1 MSRYKVAQDVEA
13 EDKILGPFSFRQ
25 FIYLLVAAAGIAL
38 AWGLS
43 QVFLPLAVI
52 PVPIILLFG
61 ALALPLRKDQPME
74 VYLAAVVSFY
84 TKPRRRMWQP
94 DGINSLIE
102 ITVPEKVE
110 IERTKNLSQDEA
122 ERRLAYLSQLADTHG
137 WSIRHTRVPDAQ
149 GSMISDVY
157 FEAQQTSD
165 MFDDN
170 SSEARAMTRRIEQ
183 SNQARRRAAIERMQ
197 APPAALPAVA
207 DGQPLQQAPVP
218 YQPAWPQAQQ
228 QPYHTA
234 PQAIPSTP
242 PQATPPYQPPVDDA
256 GFAPVSPPQS
266 HIPESPYSVPEPQRP
281 AVSYSSTSFPENRI
295 ASSHQQAPSP
305 NASGVY
311 QNQPNPYPPQ
321 QSTEVYEI
329 SPVDDAA
336 HDETPTAEPQPM
348 PREHD
353 SLQSLPMALPAV
365 IPHDSV
371 LPDALSKP
379 YTPPEPTA
387 EAAPEPEPE
396 ETPSFEA
403 IYANLRQHAAPTTDA
418 VPLVPPQ
425 KSATRT
431 TTTPS
436 NPPAEAPPAD
446 IRPSF
451 TSTPAEQP
459 VLSAAPIP
467 NYPHTPTPH
476 PPQQSAYQPA
486 PPQQPPVAP
495 AQPTLAP
502 APTPAAVSYRDRS
515 ALADDKN
522 VIDMSVRYNPY
533 PSIHQS
539 VIQPLD
545 PSYYAKT
552 TPSREERLRE
562 EQLAQ
567 QRNNMP
573 PNTSTNTVSPDI
585 IRLAS
590 NSDLSVAA
598 IANEAN
604 RIQHQEQA
612 SQNNDDDEIVIPL
625 R

>member
-74 VYLAAVVSFY
+74 VYLAAVISFY

-94 DGINSLIE
+94 DGISSLIE

-122 ERRLAYLSQLADTHG
+122 ERRLAYLSQLADSHG

-197 APPAALPAVA
+197 APAAALPAVA

-218 YQPAWPQAQQ
+218 YQPAWPQAQP
-228 QPYHTA
+228 QPYQAA
-234 PQAIPSTP
+234 PQPAPTIP
-242 PQATPPYQPPVDDA
+242 PQATPPYQPPVDAA
-256 GFAPVSPPQS
+256 GFAPVSPAQP
-266 HIPESPYSVPEPQRP
+266 HMPEPPYPAPEPQRP
-281 AVSYSSTSFPENRI
+281 AVSYSSTSFPENRT
-295 ASSHQQAPSP
+295 ASSHQQAPP
-305 NASGVY
+305 PDASAY
-311 QNQPNPYPPQ
+311 QNQSNAHPPQ
-321 QSTEVYEI
+321 QSTEVYEL
-329 SPVDDAA
+329 SPVDDTPR
-336 HDETPTAEPQPM
+336 DEAPVAKPQPM
-348 PREHD
+348 PRERN

-379 YTPPEPTA
+379 YTPPKPTA
-387 EAAPEPEPE
+387 KAAPESKPE

-403 IYANLRQHAAPTTDA
+403 IYANLRQHAAPSTDA

-425 KSATRT
+425 KSAAHTIT
-431 TTTPS
+431 KPS
-436 NPPAEAPPAD
+436 NPPAEAHPTD
-446 IRPSF
+446 TQPS
-451 TSTPAEQP
+451 STPVPAEQP
-459 VLSAAPIP
+459 TPPAAS
-467 NYPHTPTPH
+467 NYPQTPV
-476 PPQQSAYQPA
+476 SY

-495 AQPTLAP
+495 VQAAP
-502 APTPAAVSYRDRS
+502 ALAPTPAAVSYRDRS
-515 ALADDKN
+515 VLADDKN

-552 TPSREERLRE
+552 TPTREERLRE

-567 QRNNMP
+567 QRNNLP

-612 SQNNDDDEIVIPL
+612 NQDDDDDEIVIPL

>member
-122 ERRLAYLSQLADTHG
+122 ERRLAYLSQLADSHG

-218 YQPAWPQAQQ
+218 YQPAWPQAQA
-228 QPYHTA
+228 QPQPFHAA
-234 PQAIPSTP
+234 PQAAPNTP
-242 PQATPPYQPPVDDA
+242 PQATPPYQPPVDAA
-256 GFAPVSPPQS
+256 GFAPVSPPQPRM
-266 HIPESPYSVPEPQRP
+266 PEPPYPAPEPQRP
-281 AVSYSSTSFPENRI
+281 AVSYSSTSFPENRT
-295 ASSHQQAPSP
+295 ASSHQQVPSLD
-305 NASGVY
+305 ASAY

-336 HDETPTAEPQPM
+336 HDETPVAEPQPM

-379 YTPPEPTA
+379 YTPPKPTA
-387 EAAPEPEPE
+387 EAAPESKPE

-403 IYANLRQHAAPTTDA
+403 IYANLRQHATPSTDA

-425 KSATRT
+425 KPAART
-431 TTTPS
+431 ATTPDYQ
-436 NPPAEAPPAD
+436 PATAPSTD
-446 IRPSF
+446 VQPSF
-451 TSTPAEQP
+451 TPAPAEQS
-459 VLSAAPIP
+459 VLSAAPTP

-476 PPQQSAYQPA
+476 PSQQPV
-486 PPQQPPVAP
+486 PPQQPPIAP
-495 AQPTLAP
+495 AQSTPTL
-502 APTPAAVSYRDRS
+502 APTPAAVSYRERS

-522 VIDMSVRYNPY
+522 VIDMAVRYNPY

-552 TPSREERLRE
+552 TPTREERLRE

-567 QRNNMP
+567 QRNNLP

-612 SQNNDDDEIVIPL
+612 SQDDDDEIVIPL

>member
-74 VYLAAVVSFY
+74 VYLAAVISFY

-94 DGINSLIE
+94 DGISSLIE

-122 ERRLAYLSQLADTHG
+122 ERRLAYLSQLADSHG

-197 APPAALPAVA
+197 APAAALPAVA

-218 YQPAWPQAQQ
+218 YQPAWPQAQP
-228 QPYHTA
+228 QPYQAA
-234 PQAIPSTP
+234 PQPAPTIP
-242 PQATPPYQPPVDDA
+242 PQATPPYQPPVDAA
-256 GFAPVSPPQS
+256 GFAPVSPAQP
-266 HIPESPYSVPEPQRP
+266 HMPEPPYPAPEPQRP
-281 AVSYSSTSFPENRI
+281 AVSYSSTSFPENRT
-295 ASSHQQAPSP
+295 ASSHQQAPP
-305 NASGVY
+305 PDASAY
-311 QNQPNPYPPQ
+311 QNQSNAHPPQ
-321 QSTEVYEI
+321 QSTDVYEL
-329 SPVDDAA
+329 SPVDDTPR
-336 HDETPTAEPQPM
+336 DEAPVAKPQPM
-348 PREHD
+348 PRERN

-379 YTPPEPTA
+379 YTPPKPTA
-387 EAAPEPEPE
+387 KAAPESKPE

-403 IYANLRQHAAPTTDA
+403 IYANLRQHAAPSTDA

-425 KSATRT
+425 KSAAHT
-431 TTTPS
+431 TTKPS
-436 NPPAEAPPAD
+436 NPPAEAHPTD
-446 IRPSF
+446 TQPS
-451 TSTPAEQP
+451 STPVPAEQP
-459 VLSAAPIP
+459 TPPAAS
-467 NYPHTPTPH
+467 NYPQTPV
-476 PPQQSAYQPA
+476 SY

-495 AQPTLAP
+495 VQAAP
-502 APTPAAVSYRDRS
+502 ALAPTPAAVSYRDRS
-515 ALADDKN
+515 VLADDKN

-552 TPSREERLRE
+552 TPTREERLRE

-567 QRNNMP
+567 QRNNLP

-612 SQNNDDDEIVIPL
+612 SQDDDDEIVIPL

>member
-74 VYLAAVVSFY
+74 VYLAAVISFY

-122 ERRLAYLSQLADTHG
+122 ERRLAYLSQLADSHG

-197 APPAALPAVA
+197 APAAALPAVA

-218 YQPAWPQAQQ
+218 YQPAWPQTQP
-228 QPYHTA
+228 QPYQAA
-234 PQAIPSTP
+234 PQPAPTIP
-242 PQATPPYQPPVDDA
+242 PQATPPYQPPVDAA
-256 GFAPVSPPQS
+256 GFAPVSPPQPRM
-266 HIPESPYSVPEPQRP
+266 PEPPYSAPEPQRP
-281 AVSYSSTSFPENRI
+281 AVSYSSTSFPENRTS
-295 ASSHQQAPSP
+295 SSHQQAPSLD
-305 NASGVY
+305 ASAY

-321 QSTEVYEI
+321 QSTEVYEL
-329 SPVDDAA
+329 SPVDDTPR
-336 HDETPTAEPQPM
+336 DEAPAAEPQPM
-348 PREHD
+348 PQEHD

-379 YTPPEPTA
+379 YTPAKPAA
-387 EAAPEPEPE
+387 EAAPELKPE

-403 IYANLRQHAAPTTDA
+403 IYANLRQHATPTTDT

-425 KSATRT
+425 KPATRT
-431 TTTPS
+431 TTKLS
-436 NPPAEAPPAD
+436 DPPAEAPPANTQ
-446 IRPSF
+446 PSF

-459 VLSAAPIP
+459 TPAAPTP

-476 PPQQSAYQPA
+476 PSQQPV

-495 AQPTLAP
+495 AQTTQAL

-522 VIDMSVRYNPY
+522 VIDMAVRYNPY

-552 TPSREERLRE
+552 TPTREERLRE

-567 QRNNMP
+567 QRNNLP

-612 SQNNDDDEIVIPL
+612 SQDDDDEIVIPL

>member
-197 APPAALPAVA
+197 APAAALPAVA
-207 DGQPLQQAPVP
+207 NGQPMQQTPVP
-218 YQPAWPQAQQ
+218 YQPAWPQAKQQ
-228 QPYHTA
+228 SYHTA
-234 PQAIPSTP
+234 PQATPSTP
-242 PQATPPYQPPVDDA
+242 PQATPPYQPPADDA

-305 NASGVY
+305 DASAY
-311 QNQPNPYPPQ
+311 QNQPNPYPSQ

-336 HDETPTAEPQPM
+336 HDETPAAEPQPM

-379 YTPPEPTA
+379 YTSAKPAA
-387 EAAPEPEPE
+387 EAAPEPKPE

-425 KSATRT
+425 KSVAHT
-431 TTTPS
+431 TTAPS
-436 NPPAEAPPAD
+436 YPSAEAAPPANTQS
-446 IRPSF
+446 SF
-451 TSTPAEQP
+451 TPAPAEQSIP
-459 VLSAAPIP
+459 PAATP
-467 NYPHTPTPH
+467 NYPHTPAP
-476 PPQQSAYQPA
+476 Y
-486 PPQQPPVAP
+486 PPQQPVPSQQPPVTS
-495 AQPTLAP
+495 AQPTPAP

-522 VIDMSVRYNPY
+522 VIDMAVRYNPY

-552 TPSREERLRE
+552 TPTREERLRE
-562 EQLAQ
+562 ERLAQ
-567 QRNNMP
+567 QRNNLP

-612 SQNNDDDEIVIPL
+612 SQDDDDEIVIPL

>member
-74 VYLAAVVSFY
+74 VYLAAVISFY

-94 DGINSLIE
+94 DGISSLIE

-122 ERRLAYLSQLADTHG
+122 ERRLAYLSQLADSHG

-218 YQPAWPQAQQ
+218 YQPAWPQAQP
-228 QPYHTA
+228 QPYQAA
-234 PQAIPSTP
+234 PQAAPNTP

-256 GFAPVSPPQS
+256 GFAPVSSPQPR
-266 HIPESPYSVPEPQRP
+266 IPESPYSAPEPQRP
-281 AVSYSSTSFPENRI
+281 AVSYSSTSFPENRT
-295 ASSHQQAPSP
+295 ASSHYQAPLP
-305 NASGVY
+305 NADTY
-311 QNQPNPYPPQ
+311 QDQPNSYPPQ
-321 QSTEVYEI
+321 QSTEVYEL
-329 SPVDDAA
+329 SPVDDTPR
-336 HDETPTAEPQPM
+336 DEAPAAEPQPM

-379 YTPPEPTA
+379 YTSPKTTA

-425 KSATRT
+425 KSVART

-436 NPPAEAPPAD
+436 NPPAEAHPTD
-446 IRPSF
+446 TQPS
-451 TSTPAEQP
+451 STPVPAEQP
-459 VLSAAPIP
+459 TPPAAS
-467 NYPHTPTPH
+467 NYPQTPVSY
-476 PPQQSAYQPA
+476 PPQQPTYQPA

-495 AQPTLAP
+495 VQAAP
-502 APTPAAVSYRDRS
+502 ALAPTPAAVSYRDRS

-522 VIDMSVRYNPY
+522 VIDMAVRYNPY

-552 TPSREERLRE
+552 TPTREERLRE

-567 QRNNMP
+567 QRNNLP

-612 SQNNDDDEIVIPL
+612 SQDDDDDEIVIPL

>member
-74 VYLAAVVSFY
+74 VYLAAVISFY

-94 DGINSLIE
+94 DGISSLIE

-122 ERRLAYLSQLADTHG
+122 ERRLAYLSQLADSHG

-197 APPAALPAVA
+197 APAAALPAVA

-218 YQPAWPQAQQ
+218 YQPAWPQAQP
-228 QPYHTA
+228 QPYQAA
-234 PQAIPSTP
+234 PQPAPTIP
-242 PQATPPYQPPVDDA
+242 PQATPPYQPPVDAA
-256 GFAPVSPPQS
+256 GFAPVSPAQP
-266 HIPESPYSVPEPQRP
+266 HMPEPPYPAPEPQRP
-281 AVSYSSTSFPENRI
+281 AVSYSSTSFPENRT
-295 ASSHQQAPSP
+295 ASSHQQAPP
-305 NASGVY
+305 PDASAY
-311 QNQPNPYPPQ
+311 QNQSNAHPPQ
-321 QSTEVYEI
+321 QSTEVYEL
-329 SPVDDAA
+329 SPVDDTPR
-336 HDETPTAEPQPM
+336 DEAPAAEPQPM
-348 PREHD
+348 PREHN

-379 YTPPEPTA
+379 YTSAKPAA
-387 EAAPEPEPE
+387 EAAPDPEPK

-403 IYANLRQHAAPTTDA
+403 IYANLRQHAAPSTDA

-425 KSATRT
+425 KSAAHTIT
-431 TTTPS
+431 KPS
-436 NPPAEAPPAD
+436 NPPAEAHPTD
-446 IRPSF
+446 TQPS
-451 TSTPAEQP
+451 STPVPAEQP
-459 VLSAAPIP
+459 TPPAAS
-467 NYPHTPTPH
+467 NYPQTPV
-476 PPQQSAYQPA
+476 SY

-495 AQPTLAP
+495 VQAAP
-502 APTPAAVSYRDRS
+502 ALAPTPAAVSYRDRS
-515 ALADDKN
+515 VLADDKN

-552 TPSREERLRE
+552 TPTREERLRE
-562 EQLAQ
+562 EQLGQ
-567 QRNNMP
+567 QRNNLP

-612 SQNNDDDEIVIPL
+612 SQDDDDEIVIPL

>member
-74 VYLAAVVSFY
+74 VYLAAVISFY

-94 DGINSLIE
+94 DGISSLIE

-122 ERRLAYLSQLADTHG
+122 ERRLAYLSQLADSHG

-197 APPAALPAVA
+197 APAAALPAVA

-218 YQPAWPQAQQ
+218 YQPAWPQAQP
-228 QPYHTA
+228 QPYQAA
-234 PQAIPSTP
+234 PQPAPTIP
-242 PQATPPYQPPVDDA
+242 PQATPPYQPPVDAA
-256 GFAPVSPPQS
+256 GFAPVSPAQP
-266 HIPESPYSVPEPQRP
+266 HMPEPPYPAPEPQRP
-281 AVSYSSTSFPENRI
+281 AVSYSSTSFPENRT
-295 ASSHQQAPSP
+295 ASSHQQAPP
-305 NASGVY
+305 PDASAY
-311 QNQPNPYPPQ
+311 QNQSNAHPPQ
-321 QSTEVYEI
+321 QSTEVYEL
-329 SPVDDAA
+329 SPVDDTPR
-336 HDETPTAEPQPM
+336 DEAPAAEPQPM
-348 PREHD
+348 PREHN

-379 YTPPEPTA
+379 YTSAKPAA
-387 EAAPEPEPE
+387 EAAPEPEPK

-403 IYANLRQHAAPTTDA
+403 IYANLRQHAAPSTDA

-425 KSATRT
+425 KSAAHTIT
-431 TTTPS
+431 KPS
-436 NPPAEAPPAD
+436 NPPAEAHPTD
-446 IRPSF
+446 TQPS
-451 TSTPAEQP
+451 STPVPAEQP
-459 VLSAAPIP
+459 TPPAAS
-467 NYPHTPTPH
+467 NYPQTPV
-476 PPQQSAYQPA
+476 SY

-495 AQPTLAP
+495 VQAAP
-502 APTPAAVSYRDRS
+502 ALAPTPAAVSYRDRS
-515 ALADDKN
+515 VLADDKN

-552 TPSREERLRE
+552 TPTREERLRE
-562 EQLAQ
+562 EQLGQ
-567 QRNNMP
+567 QRNNLP

-612 SQNNDDDEIVIPL
+612 SQDDDDDEIVIPL

>member
-94 DGINSLIE
+94 DGISSLIE

-137 WSIRHTRVPDAQ
+137 WSIRHTHVPDAQ

-218 YQPAWPQAQQ
+218 YQPAWPQAQP
-228 QPYHTA
+228 QPYQAA
-234 PQAIPSTP
+234 PQAAPNTP

-256 GFAPVSPPQS
+256 GFAPVSSPQPR
-266 HIPESPYSVPEPQRP
+266 IPESPYSAPEPQRP
-281 AVSYSSTSFPENRI
+281 AVSYSSTSFPENRT
-295 ASSHQQAPSP
+295 ASSHHQAPSP
-305 NASGVY
+305 NASAY
-311 QNQPNPYPPQ
+311 QNQPSSYPPQ
-321 QSTEVYEI
+321 QSTEVYEL
-329 SPVDDAA
+329 SPADDAPY
-336 HDETPTAEPQPM
+336 DEVPSAEPQPM
-348 PREHD
+348 PREHNT
-353 SLQSLPMALPAV
+353 LQSLPMALPAV

-379 YTPPEPTA
+379 YTPPKPTA
-387 EAAPEPEPE
+387 EAAPESKPKEI
-396 ETPSFEA
+396 PSFEA
-403 IYANLRQHAAPTTDA
+403 IYANLRQHATPTTNA

-436 NPPAEAPPAD
+436 DPPAEAPPAD
-446 IRPSF
+446 TRPSF
-451 TSTPAEQP
+451 TSAPAEQP
-459 VLSAAPIP
+459 TPPAAP
-467 NYPHTPTPH
+467 NYPQTPTP
-476 PPQQSAYQPA
+476 Y
-486 PPQQPPVAP
+486 PPQQPIYQP
-495 AQPTLAP
+495 AQAQQPPVTPAQTTQAP

-552 TPSREERLRE
+552 TPTREERLRE
-562 EQLAQ
+562 EQITQ
-567 QRNNMP
+567 QRNNLP

-612 SQNNDDDEIVIPL
+612 NQDDDDDEIVIPL

>member
-122 ERRLAYLSQLADTHG
+122 ERRLAYLSQLADSHG

-197 APPAALPAVA
+197 APAAALPAVA
-207 DGQPLQQAPVP
+207 DGQPMQQTPVP
-218 YQPAWPQAQQ
+218 YQPAWPQAQP
-228 QPYHTA
+228 QPYQAA
-234 PQAIPSTP
+234 PQPAPTIS

-256 GFAPVSPPQS
+256 GFAPVSPPQPRM
-266 HIPESPYSVPEPQRP
+266 PEPPYPAPEPQRP
-281 AVSYSSTSFPENRI
+281 AVSYSSTSFPENRT
-295 ASSHQQAPSP
+295 ASSHHQAPSP
-305 NASGVY
+305 NASAY
-311 QNQPNPYPPQ
+311 QNQPSSYPPQ
-321 QSTEVYEI
+321 QSTEVYEL
-329 SPVDDAA
+329 SPADNAPY
-336 HDETPTAEPQPM
+336 DEVPSAEPQPM

-379 YTPPEPTA
+379 YTSPKTTA
-387 EAAPEPEPE
+387 EAAPEPKPE

-403 IYANLRQHAAPTTDA
+403 IYANLRQHAAPTTNA

-425 KSATRT
+425 KSAAHT
-431 TTTPS
+431 TTTSSYPS
-436 NPPAEAPPAD
+436 AEATPPANTQ
-446 IRPSF
+446 PSF
-451 TSTPAEQP
+451 TPAPAEQSVP
-459 VLSAAPIP
+459 STASTL
-467 NYPHTPTPH
+467 NYPHTPTPY
-476 PPQQSAYQPA
+476 PPQQSAYQPV
-486 PPQQPPVAP
+486 PPQQPPIAP
-495 AQPTLAP
+495 AQPTPAP

-552 TPSREERLRE
+552 TPTREERLRE

-585 IRLAS
+585 IRLAN

-612 SQNNDDDEIVIPL
+612 SQDDDDEIVIPL